1 MLKYDT
7 KITKCGGG
15 EYKSVDNL
23 ECLNWNDYK
32 FKGSRYSH
40 ESQHTWTPYYGVQ
53 KYAIDSHK

>member
-23 ECLNWNDYK
+23 ECLNWNDYQ

-40 ESQHTWTPYYGVQ
+40 ESQHT
-53 KYAIDSHK
+53 